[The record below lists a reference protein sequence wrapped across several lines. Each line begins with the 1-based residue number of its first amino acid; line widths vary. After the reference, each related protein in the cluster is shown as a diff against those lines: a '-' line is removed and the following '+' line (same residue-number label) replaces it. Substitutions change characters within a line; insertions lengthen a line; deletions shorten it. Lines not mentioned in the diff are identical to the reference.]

1 MADQSNDQHPEPAA
15 RPPADSADA
24 ASLYLRFADDELI
37 LRDELAIDRTLL
49 ANERTVL
56 AYLRSAVALV
66 LAGVSIMH
74 FAHEGWF
81 RAIGIVSVPAGLFV
95 GVFGVRRYRRMDR
108 GISVIRR
115 RSQARADRQRPAG
128 RGAP

>member
-1 MADQSNDQHPEPAA
+1 MFANKLQKQAEAQWSIEPFD
-15 RPPADSADA
+15 RMQVPVVV
-24 ASLYLRFADDELI
+24 FADDELI